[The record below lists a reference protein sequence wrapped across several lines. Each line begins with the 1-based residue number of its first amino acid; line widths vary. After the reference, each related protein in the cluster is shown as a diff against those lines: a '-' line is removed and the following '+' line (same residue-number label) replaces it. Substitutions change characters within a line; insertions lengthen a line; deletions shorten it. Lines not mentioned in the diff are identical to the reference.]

1 VDRTAADDS
10 REIGPA
16 DLFDLIG
23 RRAGWIAA
31 AALLGALVGVVYAVL
46 VSSSLRDPLAGAGV
60 GLIAGALAAGW
71 VEWGPRPARR

>member
-1 VDRTAADDS
+1 VDRAAADDS

-16 DLFDLIG
+16 DLLDLIR
-23 RRAGWIAA
+23 RRAGWIAGA
-31 AALLGALVGVVYAVL
+31 VLLGALAGIGYAVL

-60 GLIAGALAAGW
+60 GLIAGALASGW